1 MVQPRRSRHRA
12 AGDGFIMRDIIEIIR
27 DFLVI
32 TFFGLVV
39 LGCGVLYIAWHEGI
53 LL

>member
-1 MVQPRRSRHRA
+1 
-12 AGDGFIMRDIIEIIR
+12 MRDIIEVIR

-39 LGCGVLYIAWHEGI
+39 LGCGVLCFAWHEGI
-53 LL
+53 IL